1 MRVEQLT
8 FTRFLAAIS
17 IVVFHYGGN
26 IFPFNIKFIHLL
38 FKQANMGVSYFFI
51 LSGFVM
57 VIAYK
62 DKVKIEYGDY
72 IKRRFARIYPVY
84 GLAIL
89 ILLAYWLALK
99 KPIDY
104 KGLFLNL
111 TLLQSW
117 IPGYALSFN
126 GTGWSLAVEMFFY
139 FTFPFLFNYIYRRY
153 TLKKLVIPIFLIF
166 IVSQILLHVILNSP
180 FYKGYPFRSHDFT
193 FYFPLM
199 HLNEFL
205 IGNLAGIFFIRGIKT
220 GNYDF
225 PVIGL
230 SLLISILL
238 IINFGLNYHNGM
250 LAFVFVPFILLI
262 SSNNGLITKIFNM
275 KPLVYLGEIS
285 YGIYIL
291 QMPLYNWVTGV
302 MKYLNIKN
310 PTVVF
315 YLYLILLVL
324 FSAISFT
331 YFETPLRKLINRI
344 HIKDRKVQSGPKK
357 QSEEL
362 WGQHYP

>member
-139 FTFPFLFNYIYRRY
+139 FTFPFLFNYIYRSSSVR
-153 TLKKLVIPIFLIF
+153 LI
-166 IVSQILLHVILNSP
+166 
-180 FYKGYPFRSHDFT
+180 
-193 FYFPLM
+193 
-199 HLNEFL
+199 
-205 IGNLAGIFFIRGIKT
+205 
-220 GNYDF
+220 
-225 PVIGL
+225 
-230 SLLISILL
+230 
-238 IINFGLNYHNGM
+238 
-250 LAFVFVPFILLI
+250 
-262 SSNNGLITKIFNM
+262 
-275 KPLVYLGEIS
+275 
-285 YGIYIL
+285 
-291 QMPLYNWVTGV
+291 
-302 MKYLNIKN
+302 
-310 PTVVF
+310 
-315 YLYLILLVL
+315 
-324 FSAISFT
+324 
-331 YFETPLRKLINRI
+331 
-344 HIKDRKVQSGPKK
+344 
-357 QSEEL
+357 
-362 WGQHYP
+362 

>member
-1 MRVEQLT
+1 
-8 FTRFLAAIS
+8 
-17 IVVFHYGGN
+17 
-26 IFPFNIKFIHLL
+26 
-38 FKQANMGVSYFFI
+38 MGVSYFFI

-153 TLKKLVIPIFLIF
+153 TLKNCNSDFLIF

-180 FYKGYPFRSHDFT
+180 LQGYPFQ
-193 FYFPLM
+193 P
-199 HLNEFL
+199 
-205 IGNLAGIFFIRGIKT
+205 
-220 GNYDF
+220 
-225 PVIGL
+225 
-230 SLLISILL
+230 
-238 IINFGLNYHNGM
+238 
-250 LAFVFVPFILLI
+250 
-262 SSNNGLITKIFNM
+262 
-275 KPLVYLGEIS
+275 
-285 YGIYIL
+285 
-291 QMPLYNWVTGV
+291 
-302 MKYLNIKN
+302 
-310 PTVVF
+310 
-315 YLYLILLVL
+315 
-324 FSAISFT
+324 
-331 YFETPLRKLINRI
+331 
-344 HIKDRKVQSGPKK
+344 
-357 QSEEL
+357 
-362 WGQHYP
+362 